1 MVVNYLSRREFLTT
15 LNTRNF
21 TLLVVIQATRSPQRK
36 PKKFDKF
43 CNIYRKIET
52 IKGLRVKVGAVL
64 G

>member
-1 MVVNYLSRREFLTT
+1 MT
-15 LNTRNF
+15 LNSRNF
-21 TLLVVIQATRSPQRK
+21 TLRVVIQATRSPERK
-36 PKKFDKF
+36 PKKLDKF